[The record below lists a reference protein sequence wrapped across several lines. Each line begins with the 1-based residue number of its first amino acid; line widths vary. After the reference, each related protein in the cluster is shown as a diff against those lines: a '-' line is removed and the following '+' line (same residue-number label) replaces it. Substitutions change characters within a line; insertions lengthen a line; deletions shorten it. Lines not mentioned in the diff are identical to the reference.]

1 MNPCLDG
8 NINGVEILFRY
19 VDLAFT
25 CPRVGTVIIDVH
37 PFLPSFSSS
46 ASGLFFFLLFSL
58 ACCCCVRSFF
68 YTCVLRTIY
77 ECSSDL
83 LLVFSASDILLVLY

>member
-46 ASGLFFFLLFSL
+46 ASGLFFSCFLALRVAAVCVPFFTP
-58 ACCCCVRSFF
+58 ACCVRFTS
-68 YTCVLRTIY
+68 VLVIY
-77 ECSSDL
+77 
-83 LLVFSASDILLVLY
+83 Y